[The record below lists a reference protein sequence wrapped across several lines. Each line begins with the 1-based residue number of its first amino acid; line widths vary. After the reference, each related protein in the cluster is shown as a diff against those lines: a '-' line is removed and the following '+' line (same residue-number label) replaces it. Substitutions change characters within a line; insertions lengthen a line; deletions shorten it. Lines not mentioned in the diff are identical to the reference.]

1 MLHYALIFI
10 IVALLAAV
18 FGFGGIAGTALS
30 IAKVLLF
37 VFIIL
42 LVVSLLTGRSPKV

>member
-1 MLHYALIFI
+1 MLHYALIFV

-37 VFIIL
+37 VFIVL
-42 LVVSLLTGRSPKV
+42 LVISLLTGRSPKV

>member
-18 FGFGGIAGTALS
+18 FGFGGIAGTALT
-30 IAKVLLF
+30 IAKVLQF
-37 VFIIL
+37 VFIVL

>member
-18 FGFGGIAGTALS
+18 FGFGGIAGTALT

-37 VFIIL
+37 VFIVL